1 MPTWIHSPR
10 GQALRFVGLFIALVI
25 GYALLAQTELVV
37 HWIHEPLSR
46 ALAAIVAT
54 LLIPFG
60 EVTVAGEH
68 LRFESFQA
76 QIVEACNGLLPAF
89 LFCAAV
95 LAFPC
100 RWRDRGWGILLGIP
114 TIFVINIARIFSL
127 MLLGAHRPHLVEKVH
142 IDIWQTAVVILAMA
156 LWLYW
161 AERTRRSVPLPA

>member
-1 MPTWIHSPR
+1 LPAWINSPR
-10 GQALRFVGLFIALVI
+10 GQALRFVGLFIALVV
-25 GYALLAQTELVV
+25 GYALLAETTWVMG
-37 HWIHEPLSR
+37 WIHEPLSR

-54 LLIPFG
+54 LLVPFG
-60 EVTVAGEH
+60 EVALAGEH
-68 LRFESFQA
+68 LRFEGFQA
-76 QIVEACNGLLPAF
+76 RIVEACNGLLPTF
-89 LFCAAV
+89 LFSAAV

-127 MLLGAHRPHLVEKVH
+127 MLLGAHRPDLVEKVH

-161 AERTRRSVPLPA
+161 AERTRRREPLPA